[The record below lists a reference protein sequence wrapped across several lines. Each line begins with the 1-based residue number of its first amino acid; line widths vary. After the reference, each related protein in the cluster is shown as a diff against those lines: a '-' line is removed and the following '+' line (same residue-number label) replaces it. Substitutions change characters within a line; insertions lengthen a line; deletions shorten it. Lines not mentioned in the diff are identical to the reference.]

1 MTPARGGVFS
11 SEKKS
16 LKGHRLITKAMCSNM
31 TTQQS
36 GQQNSD
42 PFGAG
47 AASQLRNFL
56 EDEIFV
62 FGYDSFD
69 PLHHFLLNFIKL
81 SSTSILL
88 LSQCLVHCDKNVTNF
103 VTEITFCLSQW

>member
-36 GQQNSD
+36 GQQTSG
-42 PFGAG
+42 PFGAA
-47 AASQLRNFL
+47 AASQL
-56 EDEIFV
+56 
-62 FGYDSFD
+62 
-69 PLHHFLLNFIKL
+69 
-81 SSTSILL
+81 
-88 LSQCLVHCDKNVTNF
+88 
-103 VTEITFCLSQW
+103 